1 MTPLR
6 QVKKARRET
15 GQAAQNGY
23 LAIGKAVEMAD
34 IEAQILALET
44 LTTGELQT
52 EWSKVYR
59 AQPPIRLSRDLLLR
73 GVAYRAQEHA
83 YGGLSLSIKRRL
95 RTLSKDFDRREG
107 TGAAPTLKLKPGT
120 KLVRE
125 WHRQIHT
132 VGVLDNG
139 FEYEGQTYRS
149 LTGIARRI
157 TGSRWSG
164 PRFFG
169 IGKHQRVAV
178 GAHG

>member
-23 LAIGKAVEMAD
+23 LAVGGAVEMAD
-34 IEAQILALET
+34 IEAQIFALET

-73 GVAYRAQEHA
+73 GVAYRVQERI
-83 YGGLSLSIKRRL
+83 YGEMSLSTKRRL
-95 RTLSKDFDRREG
+95 QTLSKDFDRREG

-125 WHRQIHT
+125 WHRQVHT
-132 VGVLDNG
+132 VREALQKPAASDHD
-139 FEYEGQTYRS
+139 RIC
-149 LTGIARRI
+149 TGPDWCA
-157 TGSRWSG
+157 W
-164 PRFFG
+164 
-169 IGKHQRVAV
+169 V
-178 GAHG
+178 GG